1 MPFRSPDRVLPLT
14 TVAFEI
20 LIALGDDDLHGYA
33 ILQAVEARAGSILPL
48 QTGTLYRAL
57 ARLLEDGLIAE
68 VAAAG
73 ASDADSRRRVYRL
86 TARGRSVAGQEAR
99 RLADQ
104 VTAARAR
111 KLFSG
116 R

>member
-1 MPFRSPDRVLPLT
+1 MPFRPSDRALPLT
-14 TVAFEI
+14 PVAFEI
-20 LIALGDDDLHGYA
+20 LIALGAGDLHGYA
-33 ILQAVEARAGSILPL
+33 ILQAVDARAGSILPL

-68 VAAAG
+68 VT
-73 ASDADSRRRVYRL
+73 ASDASEADARRRVYRL
-86 TARGRSVAGQEAR
+86 TARGRRIAADEAR

-104 VTAARAR
+104 LAAARAR
-111 KLFSG
+111 KLIKE

>member
-1 MPFRSPDRVLPLT
+1 MPFRPPDRVLPLT
-14 TVAFEI
+14 PVAFEI
-20 LIALGDDDLHGYA
+20 LIALGDGDQHGYG
-33 ILQAVEARAGSILPL
+33 ILQAVDARVGSILPL

-68 VAAAG
+68 VA
-73 ASDADSRRRVYRL
+73 SDTADTDTRRRVYRL
-86 TARGRSVAGQEAR
+86 TARGRRIAGDEAR

-104 VTAARAR
+104 LAAARSR
-111 KLFSG
+111 KLIKG